1 MGLTQIFN
9 VLPCS
14 FWRPIFTSKR
24 NFIKI
29 GQEVSD
35 IPDFFRLSLL
45 PSWILKIIKLYL
57 LNKFGGPRGID
68 MPNCKIGQSVVE
80 IITLFHFFQDGGCHH
95 LRFQKVSDISGMAD
109 AINLSVVSPYVYSE
123 AQTRR
128 PTHIYCTYDGSAR
141 YAIHIIPKLHWH
153 DLLLTCFTN
162 KFATNPQKI
171 EPAEFAII
179 SVHDS

>member
-80 IITLFHFFQDGGCHH
+80 ISHFFI
-95 LRFQKVSDISGMAD
+95 FFKMAVATILD
-109 AINLSVVSPYVYSE
+109 FRKCQIFLE
-123 AQTRR
+123 
-128 PTHIYCTYDGSAR
+128 
-141 YAIHIIPKLHWH
+141 W
-153 DLLLTCFTN
+153 LTL
-162 KFATNPQKI
+162 
-171 EPAEFAII
+171 
-179 SVHDS
+179 